1 MNYQEYKDQIYNDT
15 IDYIKD
21 AEYLTNFADSDSNP
35 DYQWGGQEFWEMMD
49 EICMVVTG
57 NDNGSYYC
65 NRYRAKEALRDAVF
79 DEDILS
85 LLSAHCM
92 IESFWRYLQEGDPE
106 SADVTVRCAMFY
118 EIYDDV
124 QAWVEGQIG
133 RELD

>member
-1 MNYQEYKDQIYNDT
+1 MNYQEYRDQVYNDT

-21 AEYLTNFADSDSNP
+21 AEYLTNFADPDP
-35 DYQWGGQEFWEMMD
+35 DYQWNEREFYDMMD

-65 NRYRAKEALRDAVF
+65 NSYRAKEALKDAVF

-92 IESFWRYLQEGDPE
+92 IESFWNYLKDGDPE
-106 SADVTVRCAMFY
+106 SADVIVRCAMFY
-118 EIYDDV
+118 EIYNDV
-124 QAWVEGQIG
+124 QAWIEDQID